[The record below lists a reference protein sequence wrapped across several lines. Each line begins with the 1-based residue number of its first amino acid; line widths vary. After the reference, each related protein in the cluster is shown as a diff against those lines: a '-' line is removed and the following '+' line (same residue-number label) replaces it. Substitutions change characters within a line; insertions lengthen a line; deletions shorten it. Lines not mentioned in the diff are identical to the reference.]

1 MYVNIWS
8 AVASPDYLSFFLPSS
23 AFLDFFFF
31 YHYRMSQNGCI
42 TFNYGWLPF
51 MLEQLPCNA
60 ISYQEINADLVTC
73 GRELA
78 TLLTGETAASR
89 LALVELRS
97 VTIVISSRYPAR
109 ASVDSGWAQLP
120 CTLTSVWKKGGI
132 WDWGLEGWARGHKR
146 ESQ

>member
-1 MYVNIWS
+1 
-8 AVASPDYLSFFLPSS
+8 
-23 AFLDFFFF
+23 
-31 YHYRMSQNGCI
+31 
-42 TFNYGWLPF
+42 

-60 ISYQEINADLVTC
+60 ISYQGINADLVTC

-97 VTIVISSRYPAR
+97 VTIVISRRSRAR
-109 ASVDSGWAQLP
+109 ARVDSGRTQLP
-120 CTLTSVWKKGGI
+120 RMLTSARKKGGI
-132 WDWGLEGWARGHKR
+132 WVWGLEGRGRGHKK